1 MTNPKD
7 LKEALNRLVNEHY
20 QTPEIIQFNRF
31 PVNLARAGVLMIHR
45 VFYTMNR
52 RDCWGSV
59 QSSAPMD
66 VKKLVWSHEQDE
78 LISDA
83 RFGGDHQTAEV
94 EKAIKLTG
102 FTREAIMATEPVPG
116 CSAAF
121 AAWLNLSKHSSWIK
135 AFSASAILER
145 ANNNRLVKGGG
156 SALRD
161 YQRYSAEVK
170 ERIGKVPG
178 HDVHNVADEEHSDM
192 MEVVLDRHAVTAEA
206 ARDALEGARQSLV
219 YDCAYRGAL
228 AVRLEAIE

>member
-1 MTNPKD
+1 MGDAND
-7 LKEALNRLVNEHY
+7 LKKTLNRMVNDHY
-20 QTPEIIQFNRF
+20 ATPEILQFNRF
-31 PVNLARAGVLMIHR
+31 PMTLARAGLLMIHR

-66 VKKLVWSHEQDE
+66 VKKLVWAHEQDE
-78 LISDA
+78 LIADA

-102 FTREAIMATEPVPG
+102 LSAEAIMATEPVAG

-145 ANNNRLVKGGG
+145 ANNNRLVKG
-156 SALRD
+156 
-161 YQRYSAEVK
+161 
-170 ERIGKVPG
+170 
-178 HDVHNVADEEHSDM
+178 
-192 MEVVLDRHAVTAEA
+192 
-206 ARDALEGARQSLV
+206 
-219 YDCAYRGAL
+219 
-228 AVRLEAIE
+228 

>member
-1 MTNPKD
+1 MTNPNE

-20 QTPEIIQFNRF
+20 QTPEIIHFNRF

-66 VKKLVWSHEQDE
+66 VKKLVWAHEQDE

-102 FTREAIMATEPVPG
+102 FTREAIMAIEPVPG

-135 AFSASAILER
+135 SFSASAILER

-219 YDCAYRGAL
+219 YDRAYRGAL

>member
-1 MTNPKD
+1 MTNPNE

-20 QTPEIIQFNRF
+20 QTPEIIHFNRF

-66 VKKLVWSHEQDE
+66 VKKLVWAHEQDE

-219 YDCAYRGAL
+219 YDRAYRGAL